1 MQCIIIFVVFTA
13 KVRRLYD
20 IANILSSL
28 QLIQKV
34 HIHNI
39 QSGRKPGFR
48 WIGMDLDKLEMQ
60 KKQPSKFLSNTATCT
75 YCMYIIPVCINI
87 ASKSIPAYMM
97 THETKA

>member
-1 MQCIIIFVVFTA
+1 MLIKFVSSFAA

-48 WIGMDLDKLEMQ
+48 WIGIDLDSLDKLN
-60 KKQPSKFLSNTATCT
+60 KPKRK
-75 YCMYIIPVCINI
+75 
-87 ASKSIPAYMM
+87 
-97 THETKA
+97 